1 MKVKMVDGSE
11 NYKENVFKVIFMPFT
26 VCNYHCPYCFERNRS
41 STSKIDRKKLDSFF
55 NNFDNMVL
63 NYIEQTEWKGEFNRL
78 RKNLNLIGGEIS
90 LIPIDEMLDYLDRV
104 KNLTIVKLTS
114 NFSANIEWYKKFTEY
129 CYKRQIECAIL
140 ISYHPTEISEKD
152 FINKLIE
159 YDKFLSDMIE
169 KYSSKYVLDTVIKMV
184 ISSNQDM
191 KRIFDIK
198 EKYKNSLNHMH
209 FKHNIDIESFKNV
222 DKELLNKIKEINEYE
237 KDYLKHK
244 TKVFLENGDVIEYLN
259 PKIIPLHY
267 DTTSNND
274 KYLCEY
280 SLNFIFI
287 DEDGEIKQN
296 CSMSQKSYGNIF
308 KNEYNFVKRDS
319 VICNVHRC
327 KHIGKFDNLSG
338 SKIVIL

>member
-1 MKVKMVDGSE
+1 MKVKTVDCSE

-26 VCNYHCPYCFERNRS
+26 VCNYHCPYCYENGTYRTQIN
-41 STSKIDRKKLDSFF
+41 KENLNLFF
-55 NNFDNMVL
+55 TNFDNMVL
-63 NYIEQTEWKGEFNRL
+63 NYIKQTEWKGEFNRL

-90 LIPIDEMLDYLDRV
+90 LIPIDEMLDYLNRV
-104 KNLTIVKLTS
+104 KNLTVVKLTS

-129 CYKRQIECAIL
+129 CYKRQIECAIN

-159 YDKFLSDMIE
+159 YDKFLSNMIK
-169 KYSSKYVLDTVIKMV
+169 KYSSKYVLDTMIKMV

-191 KRIFDIK
+191 QRIFDIK

-244 TKVFLENGDVIEYLN
+244 TKVILENGDVIEYLN

-280 SLNFIFI
+280 SLNYIFI

-296 CSMSQKSYGNIF
+296 CRMSQKNYGNIF
-308 KNEYNFVKRDS
+308 KNEYNFVKRDF
-319 VICNVHRC
+319 VICSVHRC
-327 KHIGKFDNLSG
+327 KHIGCLDNLSG